1 MRIGVHCMG
10 HPCQQHAGS
19 ESAEIE
25 TIRLPERFQD
35 PKVVLTVFQEFA

>member
-1 MRIGVHCMG
+1 MRIGVHCKG

-25 TIRLPERFQD
+25 IIRFSKRSQD
-35 PKVVLTVFQEFA
+35 PKVFLTVFQEFA